1 MNFQERYGIK
11 PVSKK
16 MQDGEEIFIKQLSYK
31 AAVSVACEYS
41 VARKS
46 VLTLVYGLCDETGK
60 NVFTEDSIE
69 WIEENL
75 SFNTIQEIASYV
87 AEISTRDIVKKQ
99 DA

>member
-11 PVSKK
+11 PVPQK
-16 MQDGEEIFIKQLSYK
+16 MQDGEAIFIKQLSYK

-46 VLTLVYGLCDETGK
+46 ILTLVYGLCDETGK
-60 NVFTEDSIE
+60 NVFTEESIE
-69 WIEENL
+69 WIEDNL
-75 SFNTIQEIASYV
+75 PFPVIQEIASYI
-87 AEISTRDIVKKQ
+87 ANISTRDIVKKQ